1 MIKEICLCHDKNI
14 LMACSVKDPVMFLSY
29 DESIFFERSWLCNRN
44 MAITQ
49 FVQSLVDQRTD
60 NQQMKAKLRRLEEDT
75 ARREK
80 QIEEL
85 LDPTKVGLVVIIKGF
100 TRCRNHP

>member
-1 MIKEICLCHDKNI
+1 M
-14 LMACSVKDPVMFLSY
+14 SV
-29 DESIFFERSWLCNRN
+29 
-44 MAITQ
+44 TQ
-49 FVQSLVDQRTD
+49 FAQSLVDQRTD

>member
-1 MIKEICLCHDKNI
+1 
-14 LMACSVKDPVMFLSY
+14 MAV
-29 DESIFFERSWLCNRN
+29 
-44 MAITQ
+44 TQ

-85 LDPTKVGLVVIIKGF
+85 LDPTKVRLVVVIKGF